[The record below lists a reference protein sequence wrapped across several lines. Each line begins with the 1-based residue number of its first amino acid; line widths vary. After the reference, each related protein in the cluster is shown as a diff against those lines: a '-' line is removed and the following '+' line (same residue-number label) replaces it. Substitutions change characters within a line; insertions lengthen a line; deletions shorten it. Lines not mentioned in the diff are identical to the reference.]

1 MPRVPTI
8 HVRYTAPAMNI
19 NRIRWSPSPN
29 GPAASS
35 AEDTFEKKVAGGDA
49 LGPTGEPVLSKRQVL
64 MRFGFM
70 PLSALALMVVFFSF
84 VRYNG
89 TASVPIGW
97 YFHPPAPAQI
107 ERGASVLA
115 CLEGEAARFAI
126 RRGYL
131 SRRPYS
137 LDCAAWIAPMLK
149 RVLAVPGDTVR
160 LYPGGLFV
168 NGIPRR
174 PAPPTVDRQ
183 GRRVQPRYG
192 THVLGEGTYWLA
204 SDISCG
210 YDSRYFGPV
219 RRAQVFR
226 LAVPLWITIQ
236 PENPCSP

>member
-1 MPRVPTI
+1 MKNDTTRLSPGP
-8 HVRYTAPAMNI
+8 
-19 NRIRWSPSPN
+19 NRSATSPPE
-29 GPAASS
+29 ASY
-35 AEDTFEKKVAGGDA
+35 EQNVLRGGA

-64 MRFGFM
+64 VRFGLM

-97 YFHPPAPAQI
+97 YYHPPAPAQI
-107 ERGASVLA
+107 ERGAGVLA
-115 CLEGEAARFAI
+115 CLEGETARFAM
-126 RRGYL
+126 RRGYF

-137 LDCAAWIAPMLK
+137 LDCRAWIAPMLK

-160 LYPGGLFV
+160 LEPGGLFV
-168 NGIPRR
+168 NGTQRR
-174 PAPPTVDRQ
+174 PPPPTRDRR
-183 GRRVQPRYG
+183 GRSVQPRYG
-192 THVLGEGTYWLA
+192 THVLAEDTYWLA
-204 SDISCG
+204 SDVPCG

-226 LAVPLWITIQ
+226 LAIPLWIMIQ